1 MNVIIAAVQSLLH
14 INDDDDDDD
23 NPVPIEQN
31 PLLSCFDLC
40 HFTFLGKINE
50 QQ

>member
-14 INDDDDDDD
+14 INDDDDDD